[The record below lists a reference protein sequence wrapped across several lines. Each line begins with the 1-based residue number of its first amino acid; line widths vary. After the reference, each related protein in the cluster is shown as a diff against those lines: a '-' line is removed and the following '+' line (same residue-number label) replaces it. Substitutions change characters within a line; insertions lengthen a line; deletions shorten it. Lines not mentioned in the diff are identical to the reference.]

1 MGRELPLNRTRNIGI
16 MAHIDAGKTTLTERI
31 LYYTGKTYKLGEVH
45 EGTAEM
51 DWMVQEKERGITITA
66 AATTTMW
73 KNTRINIIDTP
84 GHVDFT
90 MEVERSLRVL
100 DSAIAVF
107 DGVAGVEPQSETV
120 WRQADRYHIPR
131 ICFVNKMD
139 RVGADFERC
148 LAMIRD
154 KLYARPLPLQVP
166 MGAEDRFAGVID
178 LIRMKSIV
186 WTDQMGERF
195 EEREIPPEFAD
206 LAAGYRERLVETL
219 AEYNDE
225 IMEAFLEGGAIDEGL
240 VRKAVRDVTLSSDLF
255 PVFCGTALRNRGVQP
270 LLDAIVEYL
279 PSPRD
284 VKPVEGHNPKKL
296 EEVEKREAN
305 DKEPFSALAFKIM
318 SDPYVGR
325 LSYIRVYSGHVRTGD
340 TVLNVSDGKKERIG
354 RILRMHANDREEVS
368 EVYTGDIV
376 ALVGLKTA
384 RTGDTLCDE
393 KSPILL
399 EKMQF
404 PDPVISIAIEPR
416 SKADQE
422 KMNAAL
428 RRLEDED
435 PTFRVKI
442 DEDTGQNLI
451 SGMGE
456 LHLEIIIDRLTRE
469 FNVSAN
475 IGKPQVAYKE
485 TITRKVEMENR
496 YERQIGGKN
505 QFGHVVLV
513 LEPGKPGTGIQFENR
528 LQAGVLPD
536 AFIPVIESGVRD
548 AMEAGVLAG
557 YRMVDIKTT
566 LTGGSYNEADSVD
579 VAYRIAATMAVK
591 DGARK
596 AEPTLLE
603 PIMKLEV
610 VVPDEYMG
618 DIISDINSRRGKID
632 GIDMQGQLRVIDAHV
647 PLSEVFG
654 YATGVRSLSQG
665 RASHT
670 LQFSHYD
677 QVPKTI
683 TDTIVARL
691 TGRLY

>member
-51 DWMVQEKERGITITA
+51 DWMLQEKERGITITA

-195 EEREIPPEFAD
+195 EEREIPSEFSA
-206 LAAGYRERLVETL
+206 LAAGYRERLIEIL
-219 AEYNDE
+219 AEYNDD
-225 IMEAFLEGGAIDEGL
+225 IMEAFLEGGAIDEGP
-240 VRKAVRDVTLSSDLF
+240 VRKAVRDVTLSSDVF
-255 PVFCGTALRNRGVQP
+255 PVFCGSALRNRGVQP

-284 VKPVEGHNPKKL
+284 VKPVEGHNPKKI
-296 EEVEKREAN
+296 EEIEKREAN

-325 LSYIRVYSGHVRTGD
+325 LSYIRVYSGHVKTGD
-340 TVLNVSDGKKERIG
+340 TVLNISDGKKERIG

-485 TITRKVEMENR
+485 TITRKLEMENR

-610 VVPDEYMG
+610 VLPDEYMG
-618 DIISDINSRRGKID
+618 DVISDINSRRGKID
-632 GIDMQGQLRVIDAHV
+632 GIDMQGQLRVVDAHV

>member
-45 EGTAEM
+45 DGTAEM

-120 WRQADRYHIPR
+120 WRQADRYQIPR

-139 RVGADFERC
+139 RVGADFDRC
-148 LAMIRD
+148 LAMIKD

-166 MGAEDRFAGVID
+166 MGAEDRFTGVID

-195 EEREIPPEFAD
+195 EERMIPSEFSD
-206 LAAGYRERLVETL
+206 LVAKYREQLIETL

-240 VRKAVRDVTLSSDLF
+240 VRKAVRDVTLSSSLF
-255 PVFCGTALRNRGVQP
+255 PVFCGSALRNRGVQP

-284 VKPVEGHNPKKL
+284 VKPVVGHNPKNL
-296 EEVEKREAN
+296 EELEKREAN
-305 DKEPFSALAFKIM
+305 DREPFSALTFKIM

-325 LSYIRVYSGHVRTGD
+325 LSYIRVYSGHVKTGD
-340 TVLNVSDGKKERIG
+340 IVLNVSDGKRERIG

-376 ALVGLKTA
+376 ALVGIKTA

-485 TITRKVEMENR
+485 TITHKVEMENR

-513 LEPGKPGTGIQFENR
+513 LEPGKPGSGIQFENR

-566 LTGGSYNEADSVD
+566 LTGGSYSEADSVD

-618 DIISDINSRRGKID
+618 DIIGDINGRRGKID
-632 GIDMQGQLRVIDAHV
+632 RIDMQGQLRVIDAHV

-677 QVPKTI
+677 QVPKAI

>member
-51 DWMVQEKERGITITA
+51 DWMAQEKERGITITA

-154 KLYARPLPLQVP
+154 KLFARPLALEVP

-178 LIRMKSIV
+178 LVRMKSIV
-186 WTDQMGERF
+186 WTDQAGERF
-195 EEREIPPEFAD
+195 EEKEIPPEYAD
-206 LAAGYRERLVETL
+206 IAAGYRERLIDALSEG
-219 AEYNDE
+219 NDE
-225 IMEAFLEGGAIDEGL
+225 IMEAFLEGAELDESL
-240 VRKAVRDVTLSSDLF
+240 VRKAIRELTLSLNFF
-255 PVFCGTALRNRGVQP
+255 PVFCGSALKNRGVQP
-270 LLDAIVEYL
+270 LLDAIVDYL

-284 VKPVEGHNPKKL
+284 IKPVEGHNPKKL
-296 EEVEKREAN
+296 EQVESREAS
-305 DKEPFSALAFKIM
+305 DKEPFSALVFKIM

-325 LSYIRVYSGHVRTGD
+325 LSYMRVYSGHIRTGD
-340 TVLNVSDGKKERIG
+340 AALNVTDGRKERIG

-376 ALVGLKTA
+376 ALVGLKSA

-399 EKMQF
+399 EKMEF
-404 PDPVISIAIEPR
+404 PEPVISIAIEPR
-416 SKADQE
+416 SKADQD

-428 RRLEDED
+428 HRLEDED
-435 PTFRVKI
+435 RTFRVKV

-456 LHLEIIIDRLTRE
+456 LHLEIIIDRLTNE

-485 TITRKVEMENR
+485 TITRRVEMENR
-496 YERQIGGKN
+496 YERQIGAKN

-513 LEPGKPGTGIQFENR
+513 LEPAKPASGILFENR
-528 LQAGVLPD
+528 LQAGVIPE
-536 AFIPVIESGVRD
+536 AFVPVIESGVRD

-557 YRMVDIKTT
+557 YRMVDVKVA
-566 LTGGSYNEADSVD
+566 LVGSSYNEADSVD
-579 VAYRIAATMAVK
+579 VAYRIAATVAVK

-610 VVPDEYMG
+610 VVPEEYMG
-618 DIISDINSRRGKID
+618 DIINDINSRRGKID
-632 GIDMQGQLRVIDAHV
+632 GIGMQGQLRVIDAHV

-654 YATGVRSLSQG
+654 YATGMRSLSQG

-677 QVPKTI
+677 QVPRSI
-683 TDTIVARL
+683 TETIVARL

>member
-51 DWMVQEKERGITITA
+51 DWMIQEKERGITITA

-120 WRQADRYHIPR
+120 WRQADRYNIPR

-139 RVGADFERC
+139 RVGADYGRC
-148 LAMIRD
+148 LSMIRE
-154 KLYARPLPLQVP
+154 KLYARPLPLQIP
-166 MGAEDRFAGVID
+166 MGAEDRFEGVVD
-178 LIRMKSIV
+178 LVRMKSIV
-186 WTDQMGERF
+186 WTDQLGEHL
-195 EEREIPPEFAD
+195 EERDIPSEFAEQ
-206 LAAGYRERLVETL
+206 AGKYREQMIEGL
-219 AEYNDE
+219 AEYSDE
-225 IMEAFLEGGAIDEGL
+225 IMAAFLDGAEIEEAII
-240 VRKAVRDVTLSSDLF
+240 RKAIRDVTLASNFF
-255 PVFCGTALRNRGVQP
+255 PVFCGSALKNRGVQP
-270 LLDAIVEYL
+270 LLDAIVDYL
-279 PSPRD
+279 PSPKD
-284 VKPVEGHNPKKL
+284 IKPMEGHHPKKL
-296 EEVEKREAN
+296 DEVVVREAS

-325 LSYIRVYSGHVRTGD
+325 LSYVRVYSGHMKTGD
-340 TVLNVSDGKKERIG
+340 AVLNVSENRKERIG
-354 RILRMHANDREEVS
+354 RILRMHANDREELS

-393 KSPILL
+393 KAPILL

-416 SKADQE
+416 TKADQD
-422 KMNAAL
+422 KMNNAL

-485 TITRKVEMENR
+485 TITRKVEMEHR

-513 LEPGKPGTGIQFENR
+513 LEPAKPGSGIVFESR
-528 LQAGVLPD
+528 IQADVIPD
-536 AFIPVIESGVRD
+536 AFIPVIENGIRD

-566 LTGGSYNEADSVD
+566 LTGGSYDEADSVD
-579 VAYRIAATMAVK
+579 MAYRIAATMAVK

-618 DIISDINSRRGKID
+618 DIISDINGRRGKID
-632 GIDMQGQLRVIDAHV
+632 GIDMQGQLRVIDARV

-691 TGRLY
+691 MGRLY